1 MKNKPKCKERRT
13 AANYRG
19 TKTLTLCTGLVLCLI
34 LLAAILFR
42 PAAAVRAVDL
52 MEDIAPNAVTGKD
65 ADEAFVTAQTDFAL
79 RLFRACAAQTPEKN
93 TLVSPLSVM
102 LALAMTGNGAEG
114 QTRAEMEAV
123 LGMPIEDL
131 NAYLYN
137 YVNQL
142 PTTEKNKVSIAN
154 SIWYR
159 DDDFLHI
166 EKNFLQANA
175 DYYGA
180 DAYQVPFNQQTV
192 GDINDWTNTH
202 TDGMIDKIVDRMDD
216 DTVMYLINAL
226 VFDAQWSS
234 PYTQSDQIYTGTF
247 HAQNGAEQSVTMMR
261 QTETGYLDDGL
272 ATGFVKDYAGGNYR
286 FAALLPNEGVSLAE
300 YLASLTPEG
309 LQNTL
314 NAVIPASVRAAM
326 PQFSLDYDLEL
337 SDVLKDLGI
346 SAAFDGSTAD
356 FSAMG
361 TSDRGNLRISNVLH
375 KTHITVDT
383 KGTRAAAVTKVE
395 AADGAAMMEYSV
407 TLNRPFVYLIIDT
420 QTNLPLFIGT
430 LLSIG
435 G

>member
-142 PTTEKNKVSIAN
+142 PTTEKIKFPSPI
-154 SIWYR
+154 
-159 DDDFLHI
+159 
-166 EKNFLQANA
+166 
-175 DYYGA
+175 
-180 DAYQVPFNQQTV
+180 PF
-192 GDINDWTNTH
+192 GI
-202 TDGMIDKIVDRMDD
+202 
-216 DTVMYLINAL
+216 
-226 VFDAQWSS
+226 
-234 PYTQSDQIYTGTF
+234 GTTI
-247 HAQNGAEQSVTMMR
+247 SC
-261 QTETGYLDDGL
+261 
-272 ATGFVKDYAGGNYR
+272 
-286 FAALLPNEGVSLAE
+286 
-300 YLASLTPEG
+300 
-309 LQNTL
+309 TL
-314 NAVIPASVRAAM
+314 KRIFCRPM
-326 PQFSLDYDLEL
+326 P
-337 SDVLKDLGI
+337 I
-346 SAAFDGSTAD
+346 
-356 FSAMG
+356 
-361 TSDRGNLRISNVLH
+361 
-375 KTHITVDT
+375 ITVPT
-383 KGTRAAAVTKVE
+383 PIRSLLT
-395 AADGAAMMEYSV
+395 S
-407 TLNRPFVYLIIDT
+407 RP
-420 QTNLPLFIGT
+420 
-430 LLSIG
+430 
-435 G
+435 